1 MLCSVSA
8 GKSSPN
14 WLDRLRSSRGFP
26 SGDSADL
33 ENFLNNPISPELK
46 QPDPIPDH
54 NPDPNPPRN
63 VPGFDRIQKE
73 DNQLFDV
80 MSNVLFE
87 LFNFGDSNSGNFP
100 KIKKS
105 CRKQSNPRICIPSNN
120 GSNENINVHSEKA
133 SRSDDDNSQVAGVK
147 ESSENLGLRENEEEG
162 DWIKGNL
169 LGFSQTEVTVIDT
182 SYKSWK
188 FEKLLYRKKNVWKV
202 RDKKGASVNVGNKRK
217 RKTGTSIMEEGG
229 GGELQ
234 KVVDN
239 EGSGRDR
246 EFPLNEVNYQ
256 SNKSLEVHEKALDT
270 AGKILKKKQADLK
283 LEKGSTSVI
292 LIKSIPT
299 RLASR
304 LDVLQKREFFGLNEM
319 TLLRIQMSPKSTKQ
333 EFQETGKE
341 GVITNELS
349 TLVLHYRLL

>member
-8 GKSSPN
+8 GKSGPN

-26 SGDSADL
+26 SGDAADL

-54 NPDPNPPRN
+54 NPDPNSPRN
-63 VPGFDRIQKE
+63 VPVFDRIRKE

-133 SRSDDDNSQVAGVK
+133 SISDDDNSQVAGVK
-147 ESSENLGLRENEEEG
+147 EPSENLKLRENEEEG
-162 DWIKGNL
+162 DGNKGNL

-217 RKTGTSIMEEGG
+217 RKTGTSHLEEGG
-229 GGELQ
+229 VGEKQ
-234 KVVDN
+234 K
-239 EGSGRDR
+239 
-246 EFPLNEVNYQ
+246 VNYQ
-256 SNKSLEVHEKALDT
+256 SNKSLEGHEKALDT
-270 AGKILKKKQADLK
+270 AGKTLKKKQADLK

-304 LDVLQKREFFGLNEM
+304 LDGRVRAGARFQN
-319 TLLRIQMSPKSTKQ
+319 STSRCI
-333 EFQETGKE
+333 
-341 GVITNELS
+341 VTNIKM
-349 TLVLHYRLL
+349 HCN